1 MTSRS
6 SRLSLPKWVQ
16 ATGLVLAG
24 VLSFVLAASFSQWKS
39 NDSDDTG
46 VVMPVERANR
56 PPSSRTEVPPA
67 PVPNDLRQGAAALL
81 SARRS
86 EGVRLNARVVYDPF
100 GPLNMNAVSDIDT
113 LSVEPASN
121 PPVVPSSKPKLAGPP
136 KTKSPQVPVAAVQ
149 VAALPENQPPPSV
162 AATAPPLPFSV
173 AGVIEGSRIAGGQR
187 VAFLRQRD
195 EVVVVRTGDSVGS
208 NYRIDSISAVNI
220 ELTYLPLNLRQT
232 LSITP

>member
-16 ATGLVLAG
+16 TTGLVLAG
-24 VLSFVLAASFSQWKS
+24 ILSFVLAASFSQWK
-39 NDSDDTG
+39 NVGQSDID
-46 VVMPVERANR
+46 VVQPVERANR
-56 PPSSRTEVPPA
+56 PPNRRTEALPA
-67 PVPNDLRQGAAALL
+67 PVPNDARQGAAVLL
-81 SARRS
+81 SARPS
-86 EGVRLNARVVYDPF
+86 DGIRLNARVVYDPF

-121 PPVVPSSKPKLAGPP
+121 PPVVPPSKPKLAGPP

-149 VAALPENQPPPSV
+149 VAALPENHAPPSV

-173 AGVIEGSRIAGGQR
+173 AGVIEGSRVAGGQR
-187 VAFLRQRD
+187 VAFLRQSD